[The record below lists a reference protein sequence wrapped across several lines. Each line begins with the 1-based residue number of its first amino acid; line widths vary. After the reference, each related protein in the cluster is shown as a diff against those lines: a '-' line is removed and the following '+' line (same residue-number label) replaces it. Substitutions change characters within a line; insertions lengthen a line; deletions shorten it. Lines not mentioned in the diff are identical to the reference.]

1 MSEYSFKLPD
11 LGEGSVESEI
21 VEWHIAVGD
30 IIAKNQHI
38 ADVQTDKAVIE
49 ATTPVAGKV
58 LKLGCNAGEMLSVGS
73 ELVLLETDAQAAQK
87 NEAVTAKNTNTE
99 PHTDNNTVIT
109 AAVTTPE
116 TSAPVTTTPDP
127 NSDSSILTSPSV
139 RLRARQENIDL
150 HDISGSGP
158 KGRISH
164 QDLDAFLSGQP
175 ASPQTKP
182 AATQQVPAPKATN
195 ETTSSKVTTAD
206 DSAVKRYTL
215 SGTRRII
222 AQRMLDSM
230 HSIPHYSY
238 VEEVDVT
245 QLEKRREQLNSE
257 RSDSIKL
264 TLLPF
269 IIKALTK
276 ALPEFPHC
284 NAHFNSDSNEVSEY
298 KNIHVGIATMTD
310 NGLMVPVIKNCESK
324 DLWQLAEAIEQL
336 ANGARNQSLSPKQL
350 TGSTITITS
359 LGKLGGIASTPI
371 INAPETSIIGI
382 NKIQKRPVVIDDAIA
397 IHSMM
402 NISASFDH
410 RIVDGYD
417 GASLVQQLKR
427 HIEANDF

>member
-30 IIAKNQHI
+30 VVKKNQHI

-73 ELVLLETDAQAAQK
+73 ELLLLETENAAIQQPVAK
-87 NEAVTAKNTNTE
+87 PQQNAPAKNATTGKPTALNT
-99 PHTDNNTVIT
+99 
-109 AAVTTPE
+109 A
-116 TSAPVTTTPDP
+116 PDP
-127 NSDSSILTSPSV
+127 NSDRSILTSPSV
-139 RLRARQENIDL
+139 RLKARQNNIDL
-150 HDISGSGP
+150 HHINGSGP
-158 KGRISH
+158 NGRINH
-164 QDLDAFLSGQP
+164 QDLDNFIAG
-175 ASPQTKP
+175 KP
-182 AATQQVPAPKATN
+182 AQAKSQTPTSKSTAPAVAP
-195 ETTSSKVTTAD
+195 ETKTTTD
-206 DSAVKRYTL
+206 NNIKRYKL
-215 SGTRRII
+215 SGTRRVI
-222 AQRMLDSM
+222 AQRMLQAM
-230 HSIPHYSY
+230 HSIPHYAY

-245 QLEKRREQLNSE
+245 KLEKLREQLNQTNSQKT
-257 RSDSIKL
+257 KL

-269 IIKALTK
+269 IIKALVK
-276 ALPEFPHC
+276 ALPNFPHC
-284 NAHFNSDSNEVSEY
+284 NAHFDSDNNEVSEY

-310 NGLMVPVIKNCESK
+310 NGLMVPVIRHCESK

-336 ANGARNQSLSPKQL
+336 ATGARNQNLKPDQL

-410 RIVDGYD
+410 RIVDGFD
-417 GASLVQQLKR
+417 GASLIQQVKKLL
-427 HIEANDF
+427 EAADF